1 MADQRSDRLHPSDK
15 KDDQRTEFERD
26 RDRVLYS
33 SAFRRLAGVTQVVH
47 AAEGHIFHNRLTHT
61 LKVAQTARRIAEHL
75 IRRGP
80 ADLIEAVGGIDPDVV
95 ETAALAHDLGHPPF
109 GHIAEDELDTQ
120 LKNRGIADGFE
131 GNAQSFRI
139 ATWVAIKSAQ
149 YNGLNLTR
157 ASLNAILKYPW
168 ARTTAGKH
176 SKKWGYYSSQKED
189 FDFARALSSP
199 GDERQSAEAA
209 IMDWADDVSYSV
221 HDVDDFYRA
230 GLIPLDR
237 LLADTDERTAFIK
250 FAFETWKEEGETT
263 LKTFTQKA
271 ASNFFDQLSFYAG
284 EGGKNDLQIPFSGIR
299 GQRQR
304 LSALSGLLI
313 KRYVVGPVP
322 EIPALTLSNTSQKTF
337 VQINPQLRAE
347 VNLLKLL
354 MRYYVF
360 QNPAL
365 VAQQI
370 GHRRV
375 VRELFE
381 VLFEAAKEGSK
392 RGGLIPAPYSDTL
405 KEINGSAEL
414 ERARLVAD
422 LIASM
427 TEQQALTLDLRILGH
442 VPGSVRDLIIR

>member
-1 MADQRSDRLHPSDK
+1 MADERSDRLHPSDK

-80 ADLIEAVGGIDPDVV
+80 SDLIEAVGGINPDVV
-95 ETAALAHDLGHPPF
+95 ETAGLAHDLGHPPF
-109 GHIAEDELDTQ
+109 GHIAEDELDIQ
-120 LKNRGIADGFE
+120 LKDRGIADGFE

-139 ATWVAIKSAQ
+139 VTWVAIKSAQ
-149 YNGLNLTR
+149 YSGLNLTR

-168 ARTTAGKH
+168 SRTTAGKH

-189 FDFARALSSP
+189 FDFARALSSC

-263 LKTFTQKA
+263 LKTFTQKV

-284 EGGKNDLQIPFSGIR
+284 EGSKNDLQIPFSGIR

-322 EIPALTLSNTSQKTF
+322 EIPALTLSETSKKTF

-381 VLFEAAKEGSK
+381 ILFDAVKLGSK
-392 RGGLIPAPYSDTL
+392 RSGLIPTPYSDTL
-405 KEINGSAEL
+405 KEIKGSAEL